1 MFFENQ
7 RYGLKNSQKERHIT
21 FRETIKGIHLVKC
34 LNSQLCETKEAGNN
48 GMTSLKYQKKF
59 LNLQIYKSV
68 FYNVSFKNE
77 GKIKKILWKC
87 KSVQPLW
94 KTVWR
99 FLKKI
104 KNRTTI

>member
-34 LNSQLCETKEAGNN
+34 LNSQLCERKEAGNN

-59 LNLQIYKSV
+59 FKPANLQV
-68 FYNVSFKNE
+68 C
-77 GKIKKILWKC
+77 IL
-87 KSVQPLW
+87 
-94 KTVWR
+94 
-99 FLKKI
+99 
-104 KNRTTI
+104 